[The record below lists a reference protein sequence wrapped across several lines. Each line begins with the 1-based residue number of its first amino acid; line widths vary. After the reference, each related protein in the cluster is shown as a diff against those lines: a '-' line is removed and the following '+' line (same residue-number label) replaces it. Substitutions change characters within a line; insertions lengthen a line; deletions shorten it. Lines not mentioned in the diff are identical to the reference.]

1 MIARA
6 AGIGAAALSV
16 LLIGCSGSSGSPAAT
31 PTPAEAATTRPTTTA
46 ALPSTT
52 GPTTTASPS
61 TVSGSAA
68 GVPETFTA
76 QVWADNW
83 FSLYV
88 NGTKVGED
96 SVPITT
102 VRSFNSETISFTAS
116 YPLTIAMVSKDYV
129 ESDSG
134 LEYIG
139 TARQQM
145 GDGGFIAQFTDTT
158 TGKVVA
164 TTSSAWKGRVI
175 FRAPLNVDCVTSKDP
190 ATTCR
195 HEILP
200 EPDGWTAPSFDD
212 SSWVAAR
219 EYTAAEVGPKD
230 GYDTVTWA
238 PDAKLIWSDDLK
250 VDNTILW
257 RTTVP
262 RP

>member
-1 MIARA
+1 MISRTL
-6 AGIGAAALSV
+6 GLCAAALS
-16 LLIGCSGSSGSPAAT
+16 LLLVACGDSSAT
-31 PTPAEAATTRPTTTA
+31 SVDTTA
-46 ALPSTT
+46 PASPQTTAVLAGSTDPSTSVAA
-52 GPTTTASPS
+52 PTDTAP
-61 TVSGSAA
+61 V
-68 GVPETFTA
+68 TFTA

-88 NGTKVGED
+88 NGEKVGED

-102 VRSFNSETISFTAS
+102 VRSFNAETITFTAA
-116 YPLTIAMVSKDYV
+116 YPLTIALVSKDYV

-139 TARQQM
+139 TGRQQM

-158 TGKVVA
+158 TGTVVA
-164 TTSSAWKGRVI
+164 TTSSSWKGLVI
-175 FRAPLNVDCVTSKDP
+175 FRAPLNSDCVTSAEPDT
-190 ATTCR
+190 ACS

-200 EPDGWTAPSFDD
+200 EPEQWTSSSFDD
-212 SSWVAAR
+212 TGWIAAV

-230 GYDTVTWA
+230 GYDTVTWS
-238 PDAKLIWSDDLK
+238 PEAKLIWSGDLK

-257 RTTVP
+257 RTTIT